1 MIMRL
6 SLSLLLTL
14 ALAFTSLTMAQAR
27 GAAAAT
33 GQMVICSGLGT
44 TIIYV
49 DADGQPTQAPHMCPD
64 CLMLLA
70 TEGAPAPLKMIPNVF
85 HLPRTMQ
92 LSDHKTSPLTGLTP
106 PSRAPPLTV

>member
-1 MIMRL
+1 MIMRMTL
-6 SLSLLLTL
+6 SLFLTL

-49 DADGQPTQAPHMCPD
+49 DAEGQPTQAPHMCLD

-70 TEGAPAPLKMIPNVF
+70 TDSAPVPLTLITNIF
-85 HLPRTMQ
+85 HLPRNVQ
-92 LSDHKTSPLTGLTP
+92 ASDHNPPHLTGLTP